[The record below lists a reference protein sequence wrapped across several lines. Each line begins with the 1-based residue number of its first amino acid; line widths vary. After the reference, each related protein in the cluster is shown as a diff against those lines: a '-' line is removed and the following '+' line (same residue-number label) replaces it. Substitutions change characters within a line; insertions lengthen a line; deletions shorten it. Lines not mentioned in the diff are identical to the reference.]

1 MGSGMLVEDGKD
13 FKAEFLVEARGLE
26 TVGSQDHLLATSPP
40 RFVLCGVEQFR
51 PETMAARRLLHPYRL
66 DVTAATPGPA
76 FEPCMDGLLVVS
88 EKNRQPLSVIHACL
102 FHAVFVEAVFQ
113 KSDVLGRRIRFN
125 NKMGTFQ
132 IPVDSLLPHTQG
144 YTRFRQTNCSLL
156 LPLFERCHKM
166 LGVHQPL
173 LAQRRVQS
181 HIGLVEA
188 T

>member
-125 NKMGTFQ
+125 NKMF
-132 IPVDSLLPHTQG
+132 
-144 YTRFRQTNCSLL
+144 
-156 LPLFERCHKM
+156 
-166 LGVHQPL
+166 GVHSLSLPRGGFSCTVAL
-173 LAQRRVQS
+173 SRPNMK
-181 HIGLVEA
+181 IGCRNIKNLRA
-188 T
+188 